1 MITTLFF
8 LLLIAF
14 ELCYVTSKQIK
25 INKPATYLR
34 KIITNPKSARII
46 AALIFIVAIVLF
58 IIQLGWV
65 SGSIA
70 CFVCLMGAGNLVVT
84 LHPFRYLQ
92 GLAIMGLFFF
102 FLILEFII

>member
-14 ELCYVTSKQIK
+14 ELCYVTSKQTK
-25 INKPATYLR
+25 INKPAKYLR
-34 KIITNPKSARII
+34 KIIANPKSARIV
-46 AALIFIVAIVLF
+46 AALIFVLSTVLF

-65 SGSIA
+65 SGLIA
-70 CFVCLMGAGNLVVT
+70 CLVCLMGAGNLVVT
-84 LHPFRYLQ
+84 LHPFRYLR
-92 GLAIMGLFFF
+92 GPAIMGLFFF